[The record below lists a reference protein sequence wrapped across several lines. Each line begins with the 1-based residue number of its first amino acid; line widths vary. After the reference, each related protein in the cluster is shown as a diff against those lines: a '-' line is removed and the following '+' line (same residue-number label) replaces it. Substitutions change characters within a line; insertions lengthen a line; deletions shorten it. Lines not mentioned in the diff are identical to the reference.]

1 MKYHTIPFTNITEKA
16 FVGRFQGFDFEIEPG
31 KTRYFPSELSKHLA
45 GQLVENILNENRK
58 SIKDLKSYGEEM
70 LRGILGAEVKTKED
84 VKSLNYR
91 EEVSLHEK
99 MFEIRV
105 EEGIKEKILKQE
117 KAIEI
122 AERND

>member
-16 FVGRFQGFDFEIEPG
+16 FVGRFQGFDFEIESG